1 VPIDPVRR
9 ARDIC
14 LSPRATFLEIDREKA
29 GIGEIFRD
37 YVAWFVALEPLARAS
52 AAIILDGATGLA
64 RVAPRLAVGYVLT
77 LACVYLVALAA
88 NLVAPL
94 FGGERDEDQA
104 VRLVAFS
111 LTPGWIGGALAPAP
125 FLGLVGLALSLFTL
139 VLVWIGAPRLLNLP
153 EERAPV
159 FALAVGVLMAGAA
172 YGVDAATGGLR

>member
-1 VPIDPVRR
+1 MPIDLVRR
-9 ARDIC
+9 ARDLC

-37 YVAWFVALEPLARAS
+37 YVVWFVALEPLARAS
-52 AAIILDGATGLA
+52 AAFILDGAAGLV
-64 RVAPRLAVGYVLT
+64 RVAPRLAAAYVLT
-77 LACVYLVALAA
+77 LAGVYLVAIAA
-88 NLVAPL
+88 NLLAPV

-125 FLGLVGLALSLFTL
+125 YLGLAGLALSLCTL
-139 VLVWIGAPRLLNLP
+139 VLVWIGAPRLLHLP

-159 FALAVGVLMAGAA
+159 FALAVGALMAAAA
-172 YGVDAATGGLR
+172 YAIDAAAGGLR